1 MNSPFIGCPVAE
13 LPTPCLTLDAPA
25 LEANLSRMQR
35 LATGA
40 GKALRPHAKSH
51 KCSELAKRQVAHG
64 AVGICAA
71 KVSEAVALV
80 EAGVRNVLLTGPAI
94 TPWAHEQ
101 VLRCAKSD
109 PGFLL
114 VLDDAALA
122 RPLAE
127 RAAAEGLVLR
137 HLLDLD
143 VGQLRTGA
151 RPEAADGAAAG
162 LAALP
167 GLRLVGIQAYAGH
180 LQHEAGLANRRE
192 ANRRALEP
200 ACEAWVRL
208 QAAYALEVF
217 SVGGTG
223 TAAFDVELPG
233 VTEIQPGSY
242 ALMDADYGAVEF
254 SGEPFATALRLHT
267 TVLSARHAGFA
278 TVDAGLKSVYR
289 DGPAPVVLSP
299 GGAGWSYDWYGD
311 EYGRISL
318 PEGARLTPAERLELA
333 VSHCDPTVNLFD
345 WLYLTE
351 AGVVHEAWR
360 VDLRGCSQ

>member
-1 MNSPFIGCPVAE
+1 MISPFLNRPVAE
-13 LPTPCLTLDAPA
+13 LPTPCLTLDAPS
-25 LEANLSRMQR
+25 LEGNLVQMQQ
-35 LATGA
+35 LATRA

-51 KCSELAKRQVAHG
+51 KCSALARRQLAHG

-80 EAGVRNVLLTGPAI
+80 EAGVRNVLLTGPAV
-94 TPWAHEQ
+94 TPWAHAQ
-101 VLRCAKSD
+101 VLHCARAD
-109 PGFLL
+109 AGFLL
-114 VLDDAALA
+114 VLDDASLA
-122 RPLAE
+122 RRLGE
-127 RAAAEGLVLR
+127 RAAAEGRTLR
-137 HLLDLD
+137 CLLDLD

-151 RPEAADGAAAG
+151 PPQEAQAAAAA

-167 GLRLVGIQAYAGH
+167 GLQLVGIQAYAGH
-180 LQHEAGLANRRE
+180 LQHEASLAGRRE

-200 ACEAWVRL
+200 ACAAWEQLREEFG
-208 QAAYALEVF
+208 LEIF

-223 TAAFDVELPG
+223 TAAFDLELPG

-254 SGEPFATALRLHT
+254 EGPPFATALRLHT
-267 TVLSARHAGFA
+267 TVLSARHAGFV

-299 GGAGWSYDWYGD
+299 QGPGWSYDWYGD
-311 EYGRISL
+311 EYGRITL
-318 PEGARLTPAERLELA
+318 PEGRTLPPGERLELA

-345 WLYLTE
+345 WLYLTD
-351 AGVVHEAWR
+351 AGVVREAWR